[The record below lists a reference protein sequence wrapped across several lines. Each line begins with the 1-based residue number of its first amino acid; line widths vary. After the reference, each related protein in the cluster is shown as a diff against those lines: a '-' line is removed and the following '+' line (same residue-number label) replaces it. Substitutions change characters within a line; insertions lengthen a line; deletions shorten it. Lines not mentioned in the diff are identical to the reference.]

1 CRRPNAVRQQRR
13 IPATKQRSESMRTRR
28 TFLPLLAA
36 LAAVPLT
43 GPARA
48 QGWPQRP
55 VKLIV
60 PFAAGG
66 NTDVIARIVAQ
77 RLGAAFGLQFIV
89 DNLPDAAGAT
99 RAAEAVAR
107 A

>member
-1 CRRPNAVRQQRR
+1 
-13 IPATKQRSESMRTRR
+13 MRTRR

-43 GPARA
+43 RPARA

-66 NTDVIARIVAQ
+66 NTDVIVENRSGAGGAR
-77 RLGAAFGLQFIV
+77 G
-89 DNLPDAAGAT
+89 
-99 RAAEAVAR
+99 AEAVAR
-107 A
+107 SPAAGNTLFLTPEK